1 MVITEKSME
10 EKKYPRIVSEREM
23 KEWLPLCPV
32 QVKRVRVVQNTA
44 ESSPVVTVIS
54 VPCGGFGI
62 KSYTA
67 DIELQNQRREKIGV
81 IENAELTA
89 GESAPISTENAQ
101 TTYAYVTVKSVIREN
116 GETWEN
122 TTGGRG
128 TVLPEQEVFWQ
139 TDPLYEQ
146 IRRECDGVVDAKYR
160 PDTVDGGWR
169 CACGQVNLEQS
180 DTCGACGCSR
190 KWLKEHL
197 DPAYLAERK
206 QIDDSKSEAQRKRQ
220 KKKRETEVS
229 DKTKAILI
237 LAGFVAAVVL
247 IVLTF
252 TQFIPGYR
260 YSKAVS
266 LADSGQFD
274 EALAIFRDLD
284 GFRDS
289 VQQISDTNY
298 RKAQHLTGLEEVNM
312 TTSAKSP
319 WFEITEEGVLSFKKD
334 PYEDAGGTWSHFVI
348 PDVVDNIVVREL
360 DRNFFMNCKEMTAVT
375 ISDCVEVI
383 GEQAFYNCEALTT
396 VEFGKNIR
404 EIGARAFI
412 NCFALTEM
420 EIPDTVTA
428 LGLRAFNNCIG
439 LKKVVLGSGI
449 TKIGSYQ
456 FSLCVELE
464 WITLKSPVTAIGEYA
479 FSECASLRK
488 IFCRFPESSWTE
500 PEMGEG
506 NEVYESLEVV
516 FDQ

>member
-1 MVITEKSME
+1 ME
-10 EKKYPRIVSEREM
+10 EKKYPRMISERDM
-23 KEWLPLCPV
+23 KEWIPLCPI
-32 QVKRVRVVQNTA
+32 QVKRIRVAQNTPDEKPA
-44 ESSPVVTVIS
+44 VTVIS
-54 VPCGGFGI
+54 VPCGGFAI
-62 KSYTA
+62 ESYTA
-67 DIELQNQRREKIGV
+67 DIELQNERREKICV
-81 IENAELTA
+81 LENVTLTV
-89 GESAPISTENAQ
+89 GESMPVQ
-101 TTYAYVTVKSVIREN
+101 TMHDRVTYAYAAVRSVKRVS
-116 GETWEN
+116 GEVWEN
-122 TTGGRG
+122 SEDGRG
-128 TVLPEQEVFWQ
+128 KALPDQEIFWQ

-169 CACGQVNLEQS
+169 CACGQVNLEES

-190 KWLKEHL
+190 KWLDEHL
-197 DPAYLAERK
+197 EPGYLAEQK
-206 QIDDSKSEAQRKRQ
+206 QIADTRTEAQLKRQ
-220 KKKRETEVS
+220 KKKKEKEVS

-237 LAGFVAAVVL
+237 FTGFIAAVVL
-247 IVLTF
+247 IILTF

-266 LADSGQFD
+266 LADAGQYD
-274 EALAIFRDLD
+274 EALAIFYDLD
-284 GFRDS
+284 SFRDS

-298 RKAQHLTGLEEVNM
+298 RKAQDLTGLEEVYM

-319 WFEITEEGVLSFKKD
+319 WFEITADGVLSFKKD
-334 PYEDAGGTWSHFVI
+334 SYEDAGGAWDVFVI

-360 DRNFFMNCKEMTAVT
+360 ERNFFMNCKEMTDVI

-383 GEQAFYNCEALTT
+383 GEQTFYNCENLRN
-396 VEFGKNIR
+396 VVFGKNVK

-412 NCFALTEM
+412 NCYALTEM
-420 EIPDTVTA
+420 EIPDTVTS

-464 WITLKSPVTAIGEYA
+464 WITLKSPVTSIGEYA
-479 FSECASLRK
+479 FSECSSMRK
-488 IFCRFPESSWTE
+488 IFCRFPENSWIE
-500 PEMGEG
+500 PEIGEG
-506 NEVYESLEVV
+506 NELYGSLEVV